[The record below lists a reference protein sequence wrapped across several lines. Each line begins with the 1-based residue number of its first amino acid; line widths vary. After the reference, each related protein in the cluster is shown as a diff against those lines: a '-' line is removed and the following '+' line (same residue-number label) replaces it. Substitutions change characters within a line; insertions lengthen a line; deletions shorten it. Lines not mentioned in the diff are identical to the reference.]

1 MKLRKNTQQIF
12 RQISIS
18 RFKKIALAK
27 NDKSRHVLANQ
38 PTQTVLFNIFIPHFA
53 LFFDSL
59 PKTLCHKYQN
69 DCSIL

>member
-27 NDKSRHVLANQ
+27 MTNPDM
-38 PTQTVLFNIFIPHFA
+38 F
-53 LFFDSL
+53 
-59 PKTLCHKYQN
+59 
-69 DCSIL
+69 